1 MQITFLEFFCSSL
14 FASCIISKGWYFL
27 HKKIQCSSQ
36 TVAAVWSLLEQCD
49 IMELDTEELSEL
61 IEMTK
66 QQKLEKAL
74 LNEHIENF
82 YHIWQND
89 KGVYLTYLPAKDKPK
104 GRRAISAS
112 TQERLEQKII
122 AFYLEK
128 KKEEAQEIITLRKL
142 YPQWLKVK
150 SLETT
155 ASTYIRRI
163 DNDWKL
169 YYETD
174 SIVDK
179 DITKFTKAFLKE
191 WALTKIREKSLT
203 KKQYYNM
210 AVIIRHILEY
220 AVEHEWIPT
229 NIYNSFKIDGKLF
242 RKVKKPDDET
252 QVFLITEQPMIEA
265 EAWEDFYK
273 NGYTT
278 ALAIPLAF
286 QIGVRLGELTA
297 LKTTDLCKDGKY
309 LHIQRMAQKV
319 ELQRPDG
326 TWYPTSW
333 TTVEHVKTSAGNRYV
348 YLTEEARRIMKIIMD
363 SNAEHNCYDDDFL
376 FFQNGKHITPIAI
389 TTRLRKY
396 CNHIDIKQKG
406 VHKIRKSYISA
417 LLDAGININ
426 EIRKQVGHEDERTTL
441 HNYAFNRVDTLQ
453 NEAAIE
459 KALGV

>member
-1 MQITFLEFFCSSL
+1 MHKISNEKAETIWSFLEQS
-14 FASCIISKGWYFL
+14 G
-27 HKKIQCSSQ
+27 
-36 TVAAVWSLLEQCD
+36 
-49 IMELDTEELSEL
+49 IMNLDTGELSEL

-66 QQKLEKAL
+66 QQKLEKAIL
-74 LNEHIENF
+74 KEHIENF

-104 GRRAISAS
+104 GRKAVSAS
-112 TQERLEQKII
+112 TQERLERKII
-122 AFYLEK
+122 DFYLEQ
-128 KKEEAQEIITLRKL
+128 KKEEEQGTITLRKL
-142 YPQWLKVK
+142 YPQWLKIK

-163 DNDWKL
+163 DNDWKR
-169 YYETD
+169 YYEAD
-174 SIVDK
+174 PIIDK
-179 DITKFTKAFLKE
+179 DIKKFTKAYLKE
-191 WALTKIREKSLT
+191 WALSKIREKSLT

-220 AVEHEWIPT
+220 AVENEWIPT
-229 NIYNSFKIDGKLF
+229 NLYKSFKIEGKLF
-242 RKVKKPDDET
+242 RKVKKPEDET

-265 EAWEDFYK
+265 EAWKDFYE

-297 LKTTDLCKDGKY
+297 LKTTDLCRDGKY
-309 LHIQRMAQKV
+309 IHIQRMTQKV
-319 ELQRPDG
+319 ERQRPDG

-333 TTVEHVKTSAGNRYV
+333 ATVDHVKSSAGDRYV
-348 YLTEEARRIMKIIMD
+348 YLTKEARRIIKIIMD
-363 SNAEHNCYDDDFL
+363 YNAENHLHEDDFL
-376 FFQNGKHITPIAI
+376 FFQRGKHITPTAI
-389 TTRLRKY
+389 ITRLRKY
-396 CNHIDIKQKG
+396 CNHIDTKQKG

-441 HNYAFNRVDTLQ
+441 HNYAFNRVDPLQ
-453 NEAAIE
+453 NEADMERALAI
-459 KALGV
+459 

>member
-1 MQITFLEFFCSSL
+1 MHKISNEKAETIWSFLEQS
-14 FASCIISKGWYFL
+14 G
-27 HKKIQCSSQ
+27 
-36 TVAAVWSLLEQCD
+36 
-49 IMELDTEELSEL
+49 IMNLDTGELSEL

-66 QQKLEKAL
+66 QQKLEKAIL
-74 LNEHIENF
+74 KEHIENF

-104 GRRAISAS
+104 GRKAVSAS
-112 TQERLEQKII
+112 TQERLERKII
-122 AFYLEK
+122 DFYLEQ
-128 KKEEAQEIITLRKL
+128 KKEEEQGTITLRKL
-142 YPQWLKVK
+142 YPQWLKIK

-163 DNDWKL
+163 DNDWKR
-169 YYETD
+169 YYEAD
-174 SIVDK
+174 PIIDK
-179 DITKFTKAFLKE
+179 DIKKFTKAYLKE
-191 WALTKIREKSLT
+191 WALSKIREKSLT

-220 AVEHEWIPT
+220 AVENEWIPT
-229 NIYNSFKIDGKLF
+229 NLYKSFKIEGKLF
-242 RKVKKPDDET
+242 RKVKKPEDET

-265 EAWEDFYK
+265 EAWKDFYE

-297 LKTTDLCKDGKY
+297 LKTTDLCRDGKY
-309 LHIQRMAQKV
+309 IHIQRMAQKV
-319 ELQRPDG
+319 ERQRPDG

-333 TTVEHVKTSAGNRYV
+333 ATVDHVKSSAGDRYV
-348 YLTEEARRIMKIIMD
+348 YLTKEARRIIKIIMD
-363 SNAEHNCYDDDFL
+363 YNAENHLHEDDFL
-376 FFQNGKHITPIAI
+376 FFQRGKHITPTAI
-389 TTRLRKY
+389 ITRIRKY
-396 CNHIDIKQKG
+396 CNHIDTKQKG

-441 HNYAFNRVDTLQ
+441 HNYAFNRVDPLQ
-453 NEAAIE
+453 NEADMERALAI
-459 KALGV
+459 

>member
-1 MQITFLEFFCSSL
+1 MHKISNEKAETIWSFLEQS
-14 FASCIISKGWYFL
+14 G
-27 HKKIQCSSQ
+27 
-36 TVAAVWSLLEQCD
+36 
-49 IMELDTEELSEL
+49 IMNLDTGELSEL

-66 QQKLEKAL
+66 QQKLEKAIL
-74 LNEHIENF
+74 KEHIENF

-104 GRRAISAS
+104 GRKAVSAS
-112 TQERLEQKII
+112 TQERLERKII
-122 AFYLEK
+122 DFYLEQ
-128 KKEEAQEIITLRKL
+128 KKEEEQGTITLRKL
-142 YPQWLKVK
+142 YPQWLKIK

-163 DNDWKL
+163 DNDWKR
-169 YYETD
+169 YYEAD
-174 SIVDK
+174 PIIDK
-179 DITKFTKAFLKE
+179 DIKKFTKAYLKE
-191 WALTKIREKSLT
+191 WALSKIREKSLT

-220 AVEHEWIPT
+220 AVENEWIPT
-229 NIYNSFKIDGKLF
+229 NLYKSFKIEGKLF
-242 RKVKKPDDET
+242 RKVKKPEDET

-265 EAWEDFYK
+265 EAWKDFYE

-297 LKTTDLCKDGKY
+297 LKTTDLCRDGKY
-309 LHIQRMAQKV
+309 IHIQRMAQKV
-319 ELQRPDG
+319 ERQRPDG

-333 TTVEHVKTSAGNRYV
+333 ATVDHVKSSAGDRYV
-348 YLTEEARRIMKIIMD
+348 YLTKEARRIIKIIMD
-363 SNAEHNCYDDDFL
+363 YNAENHLHEDDFL
-376 FFQNGKHITPIAI
+376 FFQRGKHITPTAI
-389 TTRLRKY
+389 ITRLRKY
-396 CNHIDIKQKG
+396 CNHIDTKQKG

-441 HNYAFNRVDTLQ
+441 HNYAFNRVDPLQ
-453 NEAAIE
+453 NEADMERALAI
-459 KALGV
+459 

>member
-1 MQITFLEFFCSSL
+1 MHKISNEKAETIWSFLEQS
-14 FASCIISKGWYFL
+14 G
-27 HKKIQCSSQ
+27 
-36 TVAAVWSLLEQCD
+36 
-49 IMELDTEELSEL
+49 IMNLDTGELSEL

-66 QQKLEKAL
+66 QQKLEKAIL
-74 LNEHIENF
+74 KEHIENF

-104 GRRAISAS
+104 GRKAVSAS
-112 TQERLEQKII
+112 TQERLERKII
-122 AFYLEK
+122 DFYLEQ
-128 KKEEAQEIITLRKL
+128 KKEEEQGTITLRKL
-142 YPQWLKVK
+142 YPQWLKIK

-163 DNDWKL
+163 DNDWKR
-169 YYETD
+169 YYEAD
-174 SIVDK
+174 PIIDK
-179 DITKFTKAFLKE
+179 DIKKFTKAYLKE
-191 WALTKIREKSLT
+191 WALSKIHEKSLT

-220 AVEHEWIPT
+220 AVENEWIPT
-229 NIYNSFKIDGKLF
+229 NLYKSFKIEGKLF
-242 RKVKKPDDET
+242 RKVKKPEDET

-265 EAWEDFYK
+265 EAWKDFYE

-297 LKTTDLCKDGKY
+297 LKTTDLCRDGKY
-309 LHIQRMAQKV
+309 IHIQRMAQKV
-319 ELQRPDG
+319 ERQRPDG

-333 TTVEHVKTSAGNRYV
+333 ATVDHVKSSAGDRYV
-348 YLTEEARRIMKIIMD
+348 YLTKEARRIIKIIMD
-363 SNAEHNCYDDDFL
+363 YNAENHLHEDDFL
-376 FFQNGKHITPIAI
+376 FFQRGKHITPTAI
-389 TTRLRKY
+389 ITRLRKY
-396 CNHIDIKQKG
+396 CNHIDTKQKG

-441 HNYAFNRVDTLQ
+441 HNYAFNRVDPLQ
-453 NEAAIE
+453 NEADMERALAI
-459 KALGV
+459 

>member
-1 MQITFLEFFCSSL
+1 MHKISNEKAETIWSFLEQS
-14 FASCIISKGWYFL
+14 G
-27 HKKIQCSSQ
+27 
-36 TVAAVWSLLEQCD
+36 
-49 IMELDTEELSEL
+49 IMNLDTGELSEL

-66 QQKLEKAL
+66 QQKLEKAIL
-74 LNEHIENF
+74 KEHIENF

-104 GRRAISAS
+104 GRKAVSAS
-112 TQERLEQKII
+112 TQERLERKII
-122 AFYLEK
+122 EFYLEQ
-128 KKEEAQEIITLRKL
+128 KKEEEQGAITLRKL
-142 YPQWLKVK
+142 YPQWLKIK

-163 DNDWKL
+163 DNDWKR
-169 YYETD
+169 YYEAD
-174 SIVDK
+174 PIIDK
-179 DITKFTKAFLKE
+179 DIKKFTKAYLKE
-191 WALTKIREKSLT
+191 WALSKIREKSLT

-220 AVEHEWIPT
+220 AVENEWIPT
-229 NIYNSFKIDGKLF
+229 NLYKSFKIEGKLF
-242 RKVKKPDDET
+242 RKVKKPEDET

-265 EAWEDFYK
+265 EAWKDFYE

-297 LKTTDLCKDGKY
+297 LKTTDLCRDGKY
-309 LHIQRMAQKV
+309 IHIQRMAQKV
-319 ELQRPDG
+319 ERQRPDG

-333 TTVEHVKTSAGNRYV
+333 ATVDHVKSSAGDRYV
-348 YLTEEARRIMKIIMD
+348 YLTKEARRIIKIIMD
-363 SNAEHNCYDDDFL
+363 YNAENNLHEDNFL
-376 FFQNGKHITPIAI
+376 FFQRGKHITPTAI
-389 TTRLRKY
+389 ITRLRKY
-396 CNHIDIKQKG
+396 CNHIDTKQKG

-441 HNYAFNRVDTLQ
+441 HNYAFNRVDPLQ
-453 NEAAIE
+453 NEADMERALAI
-459 KALGV
+459 

>member
-1 MQITFLEFFCSSL
+1 MN
-14 FASCIISKGWYFL
+14 
-27 HKKIQCSSQ
+27 
-36 TVAAVWSLLEQCD
+36 
-49 IMELDTEELSEL
+49 LDTGELSEL

-66 QQKLEKAL
+66 QQKLEKAIL
-74 LNEHIENF
+74 KEHIENF

-104 GRRAISAS
+104 GRKAVSAS
-112 TQERLEQKII
+112 TQERLERKII
-122 AFYLEK
+122 DFYLEQ
-128 KKEEAQEIITLRKL
+128 KKEEEQGTITLRKL
-142 YPQWLKVK
+142 YPQWLKIK

-163 DNDWKL
+163 DNDWKR
-169 YYETD
+169 YYEAD
-174 SIVDK
+174 PIIDK
-179 DITKFTKAFLKE
+179 DIKKFTKAYLKE
-191 WALTKIREKSLT
+191 WALSKIREKSLT

-220 AVEHEWIPT
+220 AVENEWIPT
-229 NIYNSFKIDGKLF
+229 NLYKSFKIEGKLF
-242 RKVKKPDDET
+242 RKVKKPEDET

-265 EAWEDFYK
+265 EAWKDFYE

-297 LKTTDLCKDGKY
+297 LKTTDLCRDGKY
-309 LHIQRMAQKV
+309 IHIQRMAQKV
-319 ELQRPDG
+319 ERQRPDG

-333 TTVEHVKTSAGNRYV
+333 ATVDHVKSSAGDRYV
-348 YLTEEARRIMKIIMD
+348 YLTKEARRIIKIIMD
-363 SNAEHNCYDDDFL
+363 YNAENHLHEDDFL
-376 FFQNGKHITPIAI
+376 FFQRGKHITPTAI
-389 TTRLRKY
+389 ITRLRKY
-396 CNHIDIKQKG
+396 CNHIDTKQKG

-441 HNYAFNRVDTLQ
+441 HNYAFNRVDPLQ
-453 NEAAIE
+453 NEADMERALAI
-459 KALGV
+459 

>member
-1 MQITFLEFFCSSL
+1 MHKISNEKAETIWSFLEQS
-14 FASCIISKGWYFL
+14 G
-27 HKKIQCSSQ
+27 
-36 TVAAVWSLLEQCD
+36 
-49 IMELDTEELSEL
+49 IMNLDTGELSEL

-66 QQKLEKAL
+66 QQKLEKAIL
-74 LNEHIENF
+74 KEHIENF

-104 GRRAISAS
+104 GRKAVSAS
-112 TQERLEQKII
+112 TQERLERKII
-122 AFYLEK
+122 DFYLEQ
-128 KKEEAQEIITLRKL
+128 KKEEEQGAVTLRKL
-142 YPQWLKVK
+142 YPQWLKIK

-163 DNDWKL
+163 DNDWKR
-169 YYETD
+169 YYEAD
-174 SIVDK
+174 PIIDK
-179 DITKFTKAFLKE
+179 DIKKFTKAYLKE
-191 WALTKIREKSLT
+191 WALSKIREKSLT

-220 AVEHEWIPT
+220 AVENEWIPT
-229 NIYNSFKIDGKLF
+229 NLYKSFKIEGKLF
-242 RKVKKPDDET
+242 RKVKKPEDET

-265 EAWEDFYK
+265 EAWKDFYE

-297 LKTTDLCKDGKY
+297 LKTTDLCRDGKY
-309 LHIQRMAQKV
+309 IHIQRMAQKV
-319 ELQRPDG
+319 ERQRPDG

-333 TTVEHVKTSAGNRYV
+333 ATVDHVKSSAGDRYV
-348 YLTEEARRIMKIIMD
+348 YLTKEARRIIKIIMD
-363 SNAEHNCYDDDFL
+363 YNAENNLHEDNFL
-376 FFQNGKHITPIAI
+376 FFQRGKHITPTAI
-389 TTRLRKY
+389 ITRLRKY
-396 CNHIDIKQKG
+396 CNHIDTKQKG

-441 HNYAFNRVDTLQ
+441 HNYAFNRVDPLQ
-453 NEAAIE
+453 NEADMERALAI
-459 KALGV
+459 

>member
-1 MQITFLEFFCSSL
+1 MS
-14 FASCIISKGWYFL
+14 
-27 HKKIQCSSQ
+27 
-36 TVAAVWSLLEQCD
+36 
-49 IMELDTEELSEL
+49 LDTEELSEL

-112 TQERLEQKII
+112 TQERLEEKII
-122 AFYLEK
+122 AFYLEQ
-128 KKEEAQEIITLRKL
+128 KKEAAQGTITLRKL
-142 YPQWLKVK
+142 YPQWLKIK

-163 DNDWKL
+163 DSDWKL

-174 SIVDK
+174 PIVDK
-179 DITKFTKAFLKE
+179 DITKFTKAYLKE
-191 WALTKIREKSLT
+191 WALAKIREKSLT

-220 AVEHEWIPT
+220 AVDHEWITT
-229 NIYNSFKIDGKLF
+229 NLYNSFKIDGKLF
-242 RKVKKPDDET
+242 RRVRKPEDET
-252 QVFLITEQPMIEA
+252 QVFLSTEQPVIEA
-265 EAWEDFYK
+265 EAWNDFYE

-297 LKTTDLCKDGKY
+297 LKTTDICREGKY
-309 LHIQRMAQKV
+309 IHIQRMAQKV
-319 ELQRPDG
+319 ERQRPDG
-326 TWYPTSW
+326 TWYPASW
-333 TTVEHVKTSAGNRYV
+333 TTADHVKSSAGDRYV
-348 YLTEEARRIMKIIMD
+348 YLTKEARRIIQIIME
-363 SNAEHNCYDDDFL
+363 SNAEHNLYQDNFL
-376 FFQNGKHITPIAI
+376 FFQNGKPITPVVIMNRI
-389 TTRLRKY
+389 RKY
-396 CNHIDIKQKG
+396 CNHTDTKQKG
-406 VHKIRKSYISA
+406 IHKIRKSYISA

-426 EIRKQVGHEDERTTL
+426 EIRKQAGHEDERTTL
-441 HNYAFNRVDTLQ
+441 HNYAFNRVDPLQ
-453 NEAAIE
+453 NEADMERALAI
-459 KALGV
+459 